1 MRHRRLAVRTAL
13 FAAAVVLFAAAPA
26 HATLLIAID
35 KTTQTMTVS
44 VDGEPLY
51 RWPVSTGKQGYN
63 TPAGAFSPFRMER
76 DHYSREWDSAPMPYS
91 IFFTKKG
98 HAIHGSYHRGIGR
111 PASHGCVRLSV
122 QNAAMLWRLVRRTK
136 MANTTVVLTGRIP
149 PPGSEA
155 VARSAPEKPMGDLR
169 EQREDPREAD
179 RQDDPDF
186 TAALPRW
193 PRAGGSGANTVR
205 DRVTIT
211 TRSGPMCGATTSVT
225 AACAFISAGET
236 GARPGSTEMS
246 R

>member
-186 TAALPRW
+186 TPALPPPPPPESRRVW
-193 PRAGGSGANTVR
+193 REYRAGPRYYYYQVR
-205 DRVTIT
+205 PYVRRYYFRHGGV
-211 TRSGPMCGATTSVT
+211 R
-225 AACAFISAGET
+225 FYF
-236 GARPGSTEMS
+236 RW
-246 R
+246 

>member
-1 MRHRRLAVRTAL
+1 MRHRRLAVRTAVLAATVIL
-13 FAAAVVLFAAAPA
+13 FATAPA
-26 HATLLIAID
+26 RTALLIAID

-76 DHYSREWDSAPMPYS
+76 DHYSREWDDAPMPYS

-122 QNAAMLWRLVRRTK
+122 RDAATLWRLVRQAK

-155 VARSAPEKPMGDLR
+155 VARAAPDQPMSNLR
-169 EQREDPREAD
+169 EEGRE
-179 RQDDPDF
+179 DDPDF
-186 TAALPRW
+186 TTGLPPPPPEGRRVW
-193 PRAGGSGANTVR
+193 REYRAEPRYYYYR
-205 DRVTIT
+205 
-211 TRSGPMCGATTSVT
+211 
-225 AACAFISAGET
+225 
-236 GARPGSTEMS
+236 ARPYVRRFYYRNGGL
-246 R
+246 RFFFRW